1 MVLKN
6 CSIFI
11 GDMKAATRAI
21 EQLHQKVSQHPSY
34 FSNLMYLSAKIVQAS
49 GDKATILTLA
59 QAVFCLPND

>member
-1 MVLKN
+1 
-6 CSIFI
+6 
-11 GDMKAATRAI
+11 MKAATRAI